1 MIVLFFLSLYL
12 IIALASFDVHD
23 PGWSSLGSGR
33 SIHNLGGR
41 AGAWS
46 ADVLMSLFGYL
57 SYLFPLLIAYRAW
70 LVFRDV
76 DKQWSWLMAGLRFLG
91 FAMTMVA
98 AAAWVGSTQSW
109 FGLAAVS
116 SSGNRLVLELSLSAS
131 HR

>member
-57 SYLFPLLIAYRAW
+57 SYLFPIHYLL
-70 LVFRDV
+70 V
-76 DKQWSWLMAGLRFLG
+76 KGQ
-91 FAMTMVA
+91 
-98 AAAWVGSTQSW
+98 
-109 FGLAAVS
+109 
-116 SSGNRLVLELSLSAS
+116 RLVTAFHLVRA
-131 HR
+131 R

>member
-91 FAMTMVA
+91 FAMMPLLPVCLEMCAESTYPVA
-98 AAAWVGSTQSW
+98 EET
-109 FGLAAVS
+109 S
-116 SSGNRLVLELSLSAS
+116 SSVLTV
-131 HR
+131 